1 MEKVH
6 VKKGDSVLVISG
18 KEKGKRGKVLRVVP
32 DKGRLMVE
40 GVNMVKKHQKPTQK
54 VMQGGIITQEALVP
68 ASNVMLV
75 CPRCNQ
81 ATRIR
86 TQVLADGGR
95 VRVCV
100 RCGEVIDK

>member
-32 DKGRLMVE
+32 DKGRLMIE
-40 GVNMVKKHQKPTQK
+40 GINMIKKHQKPTQK
-54 VMQGGIITQEALVP
+54 VMQGGIIEQEALVD
-68 ASNVMLV
+68 ASTVMLV
-75 CPRCNQ
+75 CPRCSSP
-81 ATRIR
+81 TRVR
-86 TQVLADGGR
+86 TQVLADGAR
-95 VRVCV
+95 VRACV